1 MYMSKYRAIVEQLR
15 VESNNKYQGEIESS
29 LRQIESQGKQDD
41 FTDTYLKL
49 QRAGF
54 HPYDCLVGYMKGER

>member
-1 MYMSKYRAIVEQLR
+1 MSKYRAIVEQLR
-15 VESNNKYQGEIESS
+15 VESIDRYKGEIESS

-41 FTDTYLKL
+41 FTDTYIKL
-49 QRAGF
+49 QKAGF

>member
-1 MYMSKYRAIVEQLR
+1 MSKYMAIVEQLR
-15 VESNNKYQGEIESS
+15 VESTGKYKGEIESS

-41 FTDTYLKL
+41 FTDTYIKL
-49 QRAGF
+49 QKAGF

>member
-1 MYMSKYRAIVEQLR
+1 MSKYKAIVEQLR
-15 VESNNKYQGEIESS
+15 VEAGGKYKGEIESS
-29 LRQIESQGKQDD
+29 LRQIERRGDQDN
-41 FTDTYLKL
+41 FTDTYIKL